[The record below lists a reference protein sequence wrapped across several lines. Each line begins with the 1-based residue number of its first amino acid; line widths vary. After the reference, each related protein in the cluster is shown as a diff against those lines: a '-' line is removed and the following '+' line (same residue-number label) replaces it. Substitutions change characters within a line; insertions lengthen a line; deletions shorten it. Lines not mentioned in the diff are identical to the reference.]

1 MLLERHYMKEFARL
15 FTLICMGLALVL
27 TLLNMIKRIED
38 LIPYKPPALDIL
50 HYASLGFPLYFLHLM
65 PVSALMCSLYTVG
78 HATRTRETMAV
89 MAAGGR
95 LKRLLM
101 PFVIAGLALSM
112 LGFVLGE
119 FVVPACSKKAREL
132 KNSITHKTPLPSVLR
147 DGKLWLR
154 TRDGSVVKADLYIE
168 EEDSFRGMSIFRIT
182 QGGLKEIIQA
192 GEARYQGRD
201 NTWVLR
207 DVKRYDVETGEV
219 TAAREVRFPLLISPE
234 VFREGAQKPHEM
246 GFMELKRYLGRLEE
260 AGFRNMRLKVEMNSK
275 LSYPLVSL
283 FMVVLGISFAAKRS
297 MGGLVATAVGLLVS
311 LLYWFGYTMALS
323 LGYAGILHPLLAA
336 WAVPLCFGVV
346 SAWLFRKIPE

>member
-1 MLLERHYMKEFARL
+1 MKEFARL
-15 FTLICMGLALVL
+15 FTLICMGLALIL
-27 TLLNMIKRIED
+27 TLLNLIKRIED
-38 LIPYKPPALDIL
+38 LISYKPSALDIL
-50 HYASLGFPLYFLHLM
+50 YYASLSFPLYFLHLM

-78 HATRTRETMAV
+78 HATRTKEMMAV

-101 PFVIAGLALSM
+101 PFVIAGVVLSM

-119 FVVPACSKKAREL
+119 FVVPACSKQAREL
-132 KNSITHKTPLPSVLR
+132 KNSITHKTKVPSILL

-154 TRDGSVVKADLYIE
+154 TRNGSVVKADLFIE
-168 EEDSFRGMSIFRIT
+168 EEDSFRGINVFRISD
-182 QGGLKEIIQA
+182 GELKEIIRA
-192 GEARYQGRD
+192 DEARFEGRD

-207 DVKRYDVETGEV
+207 DVKRYDAETGEV
-219 TAAREVRFPLLISPE
+219 MTVRDMRFPLLNSPE
-234 VFREGAQKPHEM
+234 VFREEVQKPHEM

-260 AGFRNMRLKVEMNSK
+260 AGFRNTRLKVEMNSK
-275 LSYPLVSL
+275 LSYPLVSF

-311 LLYWFGYTMALS
+311 LLYWLGYTMALS
-323 LGYAGILHPLLAA
+323 FGYAGILHPLLAA
-336 WAVPLCFGVV
+336 WAVPFFFGVV